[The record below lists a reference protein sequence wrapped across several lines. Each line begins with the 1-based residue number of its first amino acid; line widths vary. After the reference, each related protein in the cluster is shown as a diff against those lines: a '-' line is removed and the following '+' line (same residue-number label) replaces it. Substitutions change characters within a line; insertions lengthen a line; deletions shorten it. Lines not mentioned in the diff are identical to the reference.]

1 MKQTKDRKKISK
13 QQKAFADAWI
23 KNGGNVLQ
31 ACKTAKYS
39 DTYSNSQGYK
49 LLENVGIL
57 EYIAKKTRNA
67 DVKNKME
74 LDEAIQLIT
83 DLARGEVVVSKSK
96 TINNLEKQ
104 VTSDKTYEHTADIE
118 MRLRALEMIIKL
130 NNGYKENNI
139 SNAPNI
145 NVSNDVIKRED

>member
-1 MKQTKDRKKISK
+1 MKQTKERKKLSK

-39 DTYSNSQGYK
+39 DVYAKSQGYK
-49 LLENVGIL
+49 ILENQGIL

-96 TINNLEKQ
+96 TINNLEKE
-104 VTSDKTYEHTADIE
+104 VTRDNTYEHTPDIE

-130 NNGYKENNI
+130 NNGYKENNV
-139 SNAPNI
+139 SNAPKI
-145 NVSNDVIKRED
+145 TISNDVISRED